1 MKTILIIFMSFSL
14 QNSFALKPQP
24 KAVDF
29 DSINEN
35 QTFKSPFK
43 VKMKVTGLKVR
54 PAGEDVKDVQSGHHH
69 LIING
74 AAIPAG
80 QPVPADETHL
90 HYGKGQSEAELT
102 LSPGDYTLTLQF
114 ADGAHL
120 SYGPE
125 LSKTVHIKVSK

>member
-1 MKTILIIFMSFSL
+1 MKTALIILMLFSL
-14 QNSFALKPQP
+14 NTFALKPQP

-29 DSINEN
+29 DSIKEN

-43 VKMKVTGLKVR
+43 VKMKVTGLKIR
-54 PAGEDVKDVQSGHHH
+54 PAGEDIKDVQSGHHH

-74 AAIPAG
+74 TAIPAG
-80 QPVPADETHL
+80 QPVPKDETHL
-90 HYGKGQSEAELT
+90 HYGKGETEAELT
-102 LSPGDYTLTLQF
+102 LQPGDYTLTLQF

-125 LSKTVHIKVSK
+125 LSKTIHIKVSK